1 MKLTNRVVF
10 NSVEALNKL
19 NKLELPVRTAYAVKK
34 NIDAL
39 NVQIKFINER
49 RNELINKHGK
59 DGTIKSEDVKAVN
72 AFMTDFQQLLDIEED
87 IDVKAI
93 SIDELG
99 DAKLSSAD
107 LDALSFMLTF
117 E

>member
-1 MKLTNRVVF
+1 MKLSNRVVF

-19 NKLELPVRTAYAVKK
+19 NNLELPVKVAYAVKK
-34 NIDAL
+34 NVDAL
-39 NVQIKFINER
+39 NVQIKFISER
-49 RNELINKHGK
+49 RNELIEKHGK
-59 DGTIKSEDVKAVN
+59 DGKIEITNKEAVLAFNKDFNDV
-72 AFMTDFQQLLDIEED
+72 LDIEED
-87 IDVKAI
+87 IEVKAI